1 MTSEFDVSHLPA
13 EEAAAHL
20 LVTPS
25 ALADLSLADAARVV
39 AYMKPKRFKAGT
51 IVIAT
56 EGQFAPFN
64 FFQGKKVT
72 GFEVYMLLLLSGDI
86 AVENELPGAGDSMV
100 VTIIGPGSL
109 LGEMGVID
117 GSPRSATCTANT
129 DITVGILTRT
139 ALMRLLRDEP
149 GVGARLLLAITIWL
163 FGSIASAQAQTQALA
178 QQAMPALFL
187 EDTGPKPLLPTTE
200 TFREAAKA
208 AGIAMPEAM
217 AIL

>member
-51 IVIAT
+51 IVIQ
-56 EGQFAPFN
+56 EGEARYN
-64 FFQGKKVT
+64 D
-72 GFEVYMLLLLSGDI
+72 YMLLLLSGDI

-149 GVGARLLLAITIWL
+149 GVGARLLLAITKRMSDRL
-163 FGSIASAQAQTQALA
+163 RETTRKLRTFAQMNRVL
-178 QQAMPALFL
+178 QQELNVVMNNRIRAERSSDKA
-187 EDTGPKPLLPTTE
+187 EPKV
-200 TFREAAKA
+200 
-208 AGIAMPEAM
+208 
-217 AIL
+217 